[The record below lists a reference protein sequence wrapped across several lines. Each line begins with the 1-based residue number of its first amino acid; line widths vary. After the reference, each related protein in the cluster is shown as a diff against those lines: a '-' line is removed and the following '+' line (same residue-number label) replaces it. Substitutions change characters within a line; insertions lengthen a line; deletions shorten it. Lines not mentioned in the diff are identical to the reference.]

1 MAAQDLERLVVQ
13 LSADIKK
20 YENAMRRA
28 QGVTIKELGKIEKR
42 AQQSAGSIAASFG
55 RAGAAVAAGLVSGA
69 ALRNAQELIDTAT
82 QIQNALKVA
91 GLEGEALTGVY
102 DKLFASAQ
110 KNAAPIQSLVDLYS
124 KLSLTQKELGVTNE
138 ELINFSDKVALALR
152 VAGTD
157 ATAASGAL
165 LQLSQALGGGV
176 VRSEEFSSVLEG
188 VPTIAQAVAAGLVE
202 AGGSVAK
209 LRQLVVDGKV
219 SSEAFF
225 RAFEAGS
232 VTLENKVAGS
242 VLTTAQQYEKL
253 RNTLVDVA
261 GRINEATGAS
271 DKAGGAIERL
281 GGAVEVLGEIII
293 RIANGPIGQLLGQ
306 LDELDAKARSVLGFL
321 SNFSLNDEI
330 FNSLIAPEVD
340 TAPAEGDIA
349 SLEAELKLLQE
360 RIALNTELGFDNTGA
375 IARIGE
381 VQDAINQLRASAGGL
396 TPDAIRDYA
405 ARNGIGQASPKSGRL
420 PAAPAVVDPVSIKDF
435 AAPSGSKSGGGI
447 AGTKSKRSDFQR
459 EIEQIRERT
468 AALQAET
475 AALAGL
481 DPLQDDYGFAL
492 EKARTTQELLTAA
505 QQSGLAITPQLKAT
519 IDELATGYANAS
531 VEAQKLSDS
540 QESMRQAAEDFR
552 NTSKDVVSGFISD
565 LRSGKSAAEALRN
578 ALDKVL
584 DKVIDI
590 GLNAA
595 FGIGGGGGG
604 GFFGSILKIFGFADG
619 GCTGNASTD
628 FNERLAA

>member
-13 LSADIKK
+13 LSANLKG
-20 YENAMRRA
+20 YENAMRKA
-28 QGVTIKELGKIEKR
+28 QGITNRQLGAIEKR
-42 AQQSAGSIAASFG
+42 AQKSASTIGASFG
-55 RAGAAVAAGLVSGA
+55 RLGGAFAGAFISGA

-124 KLSLTQKELGVTNE
+124 KVSLVQKELNVSNE
-138 ELINFSDKVALALR
+138 ELINFTDKVALALR
-152 VAGTD
+152 VGGTD
-157 ATAASGAL
+157 AQAASGAL

-176 VRSEEFSSVLEG
+176 VRSEEFNSALEG
-188 VPTIAQAVAAGLVE
+188 TPTIVQAVAAGLKE

-232 VTLENKVAGS
+232 VILENKVAGS

-261 GRINEATGAS
+261 GRIDEATGAS

-306 LDELDAKARSVLGFL
+306 LDELDEKARSVLGFL
-321 SNFSLNDEI
+321 SQFSLNDEI

-420 PAAPAVVDPVSIKDF
+420 PAAPAVVDPVSIADF
-435 AAPSGSKSGGGI
+435 KAPSSSKQGGGGS
-447 AGTKSKRSDFQR
+447 AGTKSKRSDFQQ

-468 AALQAET
+468 AALAAET
-475 AALAGL
+475 
-481 DPLQDDYGFAL
+481 
-492 EKARTTQELLTAA
+492 
-505 QQSGLAITPQLKAT
+505 
-519 IDELATGYANAS
+519 
-531 VEAQKLSDS
+531 EAQRGVCGTIFEL
-540 QESMRQAAEDFR
+540 
-552 NTSKDVVSGFISD
+552 
-565 LRSGKSAAEALRN
+565 EA
-578 ALDKVL
+578 V
-584 DKVIDI
+584 
-590 GLNAA
+590 
-595 FGIGGGGGG
+595 
-604 GFFGSILKIFGFADG
+604 
-619 GCTGNASTD
+619 
-628 FNERLAA
+628 